1 MGRFKTGLSLSNRQ
15 VFKTE
20 TKQRNNE
27 TKRGYKSSEPNRYL
41 QNISPK
47 HKRIYLL
54 LNTLW
59 NHLQNRPYTLL
70 QSKPLWIQENLNNC
84 LYFIKLT
91 CILPNFHGL
100 KLDFNNRNNRKP
112 TSSWKLNKLTQ

>member
-54 LNTLW
+54 LSTSQNI
-59 NHLQNRPYTLL
+59 LQNWHIVPHKV
-70 QSKPLWIQENLNNC
+70 SLNR
-84 LYFIKLT
+84 YKKKIEIT
-91 CILPNFHGL
+91 PCILSEHHELN
-100 KLDFNNRNNRKP
+100 LDFSNNRNNRKA
-112 TSSWKLNKLTQ
+112 TNSWKLNN